1 MAESRIIDAVATGEI
16 IAASGTNEIS
26 TEAFDKGGTEQII
39 QLTEE
44 TSPGDTDVYLMERA
58 SDGQLRR
65 VPHSSVGG
73 ASAQPFTFYL
83 GGDAY
88 TGTGIIKLQLPF
100 AITATS
106 VVLGA
111 GTAPTGS
118 SLTYDLNY
126 HATDPDSSTTIFSV
140 NPSIT
145 ATNHTGS
152 SSSFSTSSLAKNGW
166 IVIDCDAIG
175 STLPGSD
182 VTISIRQD

>member
-1 MAESRIIDAVATGEI
+1 MAYTQVPNRATGDTI
-16 IAASGTNEIS
+16 PAADVNQLQDNI
-26 TEAFDKGGTEQII
+26 EALKGGAGATAPTTTIEDLAVGI
-39 QLTEE
+39 QN
-44 TSPGDTDVYLMERA
+44 A
-58 SDGQLRR
+58 
-65 VPHSSVGG
+65 
-73 ASAQPFTFYL
+73 FTFYL

-126 HATDPDSSTTIFSV
+126 HATDPDSAATIFNT
-140 NPSIT
+140 NPSIS
-145 ATNHTGS
+145 AASHTGNS
-152 SSSFSTSSLAKNGW
+152 SDLATTSLAKSGW
-166 IVIDCDAIG
+166 IVVDCDAVG
-175 STLPGSD
+175 STLPGTD